1 MFMPTYKELRV
12 LADTLVENVTRD
24 STSWKE
30 FLDSAS
36 YTYAYSFANQ
46 LLIHGQRPGVT
57 AVATMEYWNRKAQ
70 RWVSRGSRGIAI
82 LDTHTERS
90 RLRYVFAI
98 EDTHANVSVPEAM
111 PWAVTDTNRSEL
123 ITRLCNLTVRK
134 ACRTASIFGRRN
146 ALRSGELCLHRR

>member
-1 MFMPTYKELRV
+1 MPTYKELRV

-57 AVATMEYWNRKAQ
+57 AVATIGIYRLNKREHSFEYT
-70 RWVSRGSRGIAI
+70 GSTGTKKDARRTMINMVG
-82 LDTHTERS
+82 LLVTEPG
-90 RLRYVFAI
+90 YC
-98 EDTHANVSVPEAM
+98 P
-111 PWAVTDTNRSEL
+111 
-123 ITRLCNLTVRK
+123 
-134 ACRTASIFGRRN
+134 
-146 ALRSGELCLHRR
+146 